1 MPIDPERLRRLRKR
15 KGRKL
20 SRAELSERAKVSER
34 TIQRLES
41 DSEASETP
49 RKLTLERLAGALRVE
64 EGVLTGELP
73 FPDPDEPATPEPVQI
88 GAKIDPMAR
97 LAYDLIKRRYGVSR
111 TEIFDMAP
119 LFFVLLAEGSL
130 AQRRERKNE
139 AYDHLER
146 IRQSTDGLE
155 RIRQSTDGAY
165 HCLNMTDTQGI
176 IDSIEDSIDLEE
188 ASIGKTD
195 LFGEG
200 LLSESRNHWFVD
212 HPFDPYDTN
221 PFADYLRGL
230 ADALDKPSVV
240 SCSQTGLLGSF
251 PPYWI
256 CLGMLEDITNGS
268 DEARSALTSRAV
280 RLDDIPEELMAED
293 AGEARA
299 KWLADKAPTFD
310 MDVDAL
316 LSAIEE
322 DHLSEAGDRDDA
334 ESGERKDDR

>member
-1 MPIDPERLRRLRKR
+1 MPIDPERLRRLRK
-15 KGRKL
+15 GQKL
-20 SRAELSERAKVSER
+20 SRAKLSEQAKVSVR

-49 RKLTLERLAGALRVE
+49 REHTLERLAGALRVE

-73 FPDPDEPATPEPVQI
+73 FPELDEPATLEPVQI
-88 GAKIDPMAR
+88 SAKIDPMAR
-97 LAYDLIKRRYGVSR
+97 LAYDLIKRRYGVSA
-111 TEIFDMAP
+111 TEIIDVAP

-130 AQRRERKNE
+130 AQRRERMKE
-139 AYDHLER
+139 AYDH
-146 IRQSTDGLE
+146 LE

-200 LLSESRNHWFVD
+200 LLPDSKNPWIAD
-212 HPFDPYDTN
+212 PFDPYDTN

-256 CLGMLEDITNGS
+256 CLGMLKDITNGS

-280 RLDDIPEELMAED
+280 RLDEIPEELMAED

-322 DHLSEAGDRDDA
+322 DQPSEAGDRDDA
-334 ESGERKDDR
+334 ESGERRDDR

>member
-111 TEIFDMAP
+111 KEIIDVAP

-130 AQRRERKNE
+130 AQRRERVQG
-139 AYDHLER
+139 AYETIAH
-146 IRQSTDGLE
+146 LE

-165 HCLNMTDTQGI
+165 HCLNMADTQGI
-176 IDSIEDSIDLEE
+176 IESIGDSIDSEE
-188 ASIGKTD
+188 ASIRETD

-200 LLSESRNHWFVD
+200 LLSDSKNPWIAD
-212 HPFDPYDTN
+212 PFDPYDTN

-268 DEARSALTSRAV
+268 DEARSALTSGAV
-280 RLDDIPEELMAED
+280 RLDEIPEELM
-293 AGEARA
+293 GEARA
-299 KWLADKAPTFD
+299 EWLADRAPTLD
-310 MDVDAL
+310 ILDIDAL
-316 LSAIEE
+316 LSEIE
-322 DHLSEAGDRDDA
+322 DQPSEAGNRDDA
-334 ESGERKDDR
+334 ESGERRDDR